1 MTDDEGAFVEAVGQ
15 FLGSSG
21 MTPMSGRMWAWL
33 LICDPPEQSATDLA
47 HELKASRGSISGTAR
62 LLATAGLIR
71 RTTRRGDRREY
82 FSAPPGSFN
91 TLIETAGAA
100 YGRFSQ
106 LTEQGLALMSD
117 RPPAS
122 RERLLEVHDAFA
134 FLAREFPTILQ
145 RFRQQRAAPT
155 AGRSTRTSP
164 RKGSK

>member
-47 HELKASRGSISGTAR
+47 QELKASRGSISGTAR

-82 FSAPPGSFN
+82 FSAPPGSF
-91 TLIETAGAA
+91 TALIETSGSGYA
-100 YGRFSQ
+100 RFSQ
-106 LTEQGLALMSD
+106 LTEQGLALMSAS
-117 RPPAS
+117 PPAS
-122 RERLLEVHDAFA
+122 RVRLLEVHDAFA
-134 FLAREFPTILQ
+134 FLAREFPTLLE
-145 RFRQQRAAPT
+145 RFRQQRGGT
-155 AGRSTRTSP
+155 IAGRSTGASTR
-164 RKGSK
+164 RGSR